1 MKMENQELNNKNNP
15 LNDLI
20 TDETYELLNS
30 RGLFDETS
38 VRDRLIRR
46 KFRMMRDQKYTVGDA
61 IEILLTEYPYLQF
74 DTIKKIV
81 HHPPKKKKNYRYSA

>member
-1 MKMENQELNNKNNP
+1 MNNQAYSSNPANP
-15 LNDLI
+15 LSDLI
-20 TDETYELLNS
+20 SDEVYELLNS

-46 KFRMMRDQKYTVGDA
+46 KFRMMRDEKYTVAEA
-61 IEILLTEYPYLQF
+61 IDILLSEYPYLQF

-81 HHPPKKKKNYRYSA
+81 HHPPKKKKLMRLSA

>member
-1 MKMENQELNNKNNP
+1 MQENQYNNSANP

-20 TDETYELLNS
+20 SDEIYDMLHS

-46 KFRMMRDQKYTVGDA
+46 KFRMMREQKYSVGEA
-61 IEILLTEYPYLQF
+61 IDILLTEYPYLQF

-81 HHPPKKKKNYRYSA
+81 HHPPKKKKLRLSA

>member
-1 MKMENQELNNKNNP
+1 MENQEYNNRNNP
-15 LNDLI
+15 LSDLI
-20 TDETYELLNS
+20 TDDVYELLNS

-46 KFRMMRDQKYTVGDA
+46 KFRMMRDQKYSVGDA
-61 IEILLTEYPYLQF
+61 IDILLSEYPYLQF

-81 HHPPKKKKNYRYSA
+81 HHPPKKKKNFRYTS

>member
-1 MKMENQELNNKNNP
+1 MENQEYNKFNP
-15 LNDLI
+15 LSDLI
-20 TDETYELLNS
+20 SDDIYELLNS

-46 KFRMMRDQKYTVGDA
+46 KFRMMRDQKVSVGDA
-61 IEILLTEYPYLQF
+61 IDNLLSEYPYLQF

-81 HHPPKKKKNYRYSA
+81 HHPPKKKKSFRFSA